1 MLSRSH
7 ARSSAG
13 CTSSRQQRRGA
24 LTTRC
29 LPSSCVATHAG
40 PLRPLPTAASTPTA
54 SSSPSSS
61 PAPAPRGL
69 GLRRR
74 DVLLA
79 LLPFLGVSGAGAP
92 APARADEDGPTEP
105 PLPVPVI
112 RPELTPDQRKYDPS
126 DPELREAAAMLQ
138 RALNA
143 PNVEAEEA
151 GWTEVIERF
160 GGLDRPWVPD
170 VVGRAWGNRG
180 NARSRQGKLQE
191 ALSDYNT
198 AIAICPWSVDPVLN
212 RGVALEALGR
222 WEEAISD
229 YRAVL
234 AAAPNDPAGWNNLGN
249 ASGGLGRWE
258 EAVEYYG
265 RAAQLSPTFSFAAAN
280 RAVALFEVGR
290 TEEAIR
296 EMRSLLRRYP
306 DFADM
311 RAALTG
317 ALWSIGKE
325 GEAESQWERVDDPR
339 YRDFAWLR
347 FNRRWPPK
355 LYKSLD
361 AFLQLRS
368 LPAL

>member
-1 MLSRSH
+1 MLRSH
-7 ARSSAG
+7 ARSGARSSG
-13 CTSSRQQRRGA
+13 TSGQGRGS
-24 LTTRC
+24 LTPRNP
-29 LPSSCVATHAG
+29 LSFVAHAVTG
-40 PLRPLPTAASTPTA
+40 PQLQSQLAATEHTPTTTA
-54 SSSPSSS
+54 SASSPS
-61 PAPAPRGL
+61 APGL

-79 LLPFLGVSGAGAP
+79 LLPFLGLSTGAGAP
-92 APARADEDGPTEP
+92 APARADEVPET
-105 PLPVPVI
+105 LPVPVI
-112 RPELTPDQRKYDPS
+112 RPELTPDQRKYDP
-126 DPELREAAAMLQ
+126 A
-138 RALNA
+138 
-143 PNVEAEEA
+143 
-151 GWTEVIERF
+151 VIERF
-160 GGLDRPWVPD
+160 GGLDKPWVPD

-191 ALSDYNT
+191 ALDDYNT

-222 WEEAISD
+222 FEEAVSD

-265 RAAQLSPTFSFAAAN
+265 RAAQLSPTYAFAVAN

-361 AFLQLRS
+361 AFLQLKS

>member
-1 MLSRSH
+1 MLRSRAPSG
-7 ARSSAG
+7 ARAKTGTGSG
-13 CTSSRQQRRGA
+13 QRRGS
-24 LTTRC
+24 LTSRYAR
-29 LPSSCVATHAG
+29 SCVAAHA
-40 PLRPLPTAASTPTA
+40 LSRPQPQQAATSMASTSAPT
-54 SSSPSSS
+54 S
-61 PAPAPRGL
+61 PAAPLGL

-79 LLPFLGVSGAGAP
+79 LLPFLGLSGAGAP
-92 APARADEDGPTEP
+92 APARADEGPV

-112 RPELTPDQRKYDPS
+112 KPELTPDQRKYDPS
-126 DPELREAAAMLQ
+126 DPELREAAALLQ

-180 NARSRQGKLQE
+180 NARSRQGKLAE

-222 WEEAISD
+222 FEEAVAD

-249 ASGGLGRWE
+249 ASGGLGLWE

-265 RAAQLSPTFSFAAAN
+265 RAAQLSPTYAFAVAN

-347 FNRRWPPK
+347 FNRRWPPR

-361 AFLQLRS
+361 AFLQLKS